1 MKLAFPIAGALL
13 IAAAIGGAT
22 AYLSFAPIGWWWV
35 PYITF
40 TILAAL
46 IHNAPTVRR
55 GALIGFIFGLAYFV
69 VGVSWVRISMNEFGG
84 MPLPMAWFAAVLFC
98 AYLAIYP
105 MLACAFTAW
114 AKPKSSFFFAF
125 VFACAWTFGEYLR
138 AHLFTGFEWLSIGVT
153 QAEGTFSLRGF
164 ASILGSFGVGW
175 LIVFASCLAA
185 IARLRRDRFVEENLP
200 STPKLITNFGNAADF
215 LHFVGWVAAWA
226 ALAAIALNVTSWGEA
241 TGRSTRVSLLQ
252 GNIEQS
258 LKWDPE
264 RFQSTLAIYEK
275 LVREAK
281 GELIILPETA
291 IPTLLHRVP
300 PEYIERLQAIAKE
313 KNANL
318 LIGVPV
324 EEKDRYYNAAI
335 SLGVEPEQSYRK
347 VHLVPFGE
355 YMPLQG
361 VLGWFYRNL
370 QIPMSNFASGDTNQP
385 LMKLNGQTLGISI
398 CYEDAFARDVHRT
411 LPDATVLVNISNDA
425 WFGKSAAAEQHLQ
438 LAQMRAIEQARPMV
452 RANNTGV
459 TAVIDAKGRV
469 THRIDS
475 FQTAILE
482 ATVQGAK
489 GYTPYMVWGDL
500 PILIVCLAGLGIGVA
515 QRLRRGRTGA

>member
-1 MKLAFPIAGALL
+1 MKVSLAIALVAGAL
-13 IAAAIGGAT
+13 T
-22 AYLSFAPIGWWWV
+22 AYLSFAPIGWWWFAF
-35 PYITF
+35 IGMGA
-40 TILAAL
+40 LAYLVRSAQ
-46 IHNAPTVRR
+46 TTRR
-55 GALIGFIFGLAYFV
+55 GALIGFAFGLAYFV
-69 VGVSWVRISMNEFGG
+69 VGVGWVHISMHEFGN
-84 MPLPMAWFAAVLFC
+84 MPLALAWFSAVLFC
-98 AYLAIYP
+98 SYLALFP

-114 AKPKSSFFFAF
+114 AKPKSAFFFAF

-138 AHLFTGFEWLSIGVT
+138 AHLFTGFEWLSMGAT
-153 QAEGTFSLRGF
+153 QAPTGL
-164 ASILGSFGVGW
+164 AVAAQMFGVFGASFFVVMFAVLSAQLVSRLAEKLQNSDDVDDVAGIGALSLGAT
-175 LIVFASCLAA
+175 LI
-185 IARLRRDRFVEENLP
+185 FVP
-200 STPKLITNFGNAADF
+200 IF
-215 LHFVGWVAAWA
+215 
-226 ALAAIALNVTSWGEA
+226 AIALIGPLSFSSDVSKPI
-241 TGRSTRVSLLQ
+241 RVSLLQ

-258 LKWDPE
+258 LKWDPK
-264 RFQSTLAIYEK
+264 RFETTLATYEK

-291 IPTLLHRVP
+291 IPQLLHRVP

-318 LIGVPV
+318 LIGVPI
-324 EEKDRYYNAAI
+324 EEKDRVYNAAI
-335 SLGVEPEQSYRK
+335 SLGVEPPQQYRK

-370 QIPMSNFASGDTNQP
+370 QIPMSNFTAGDTDQP

-411 LPDATVLVNISNDA
+411 LPDATLLVNISNDA

-469 THRIDS
+469 AHRIAS
-475 FQTAILE
+475 FQTGILE
-482 ATVQGAK
+482 TTVQGAK

-500 PILIVCLAGLGIGVA
+500 PILIVCLAGLGIGA
-515 QRLRRGRTGA
+515 GQRLRRGRANA

>member
-1 MKLAFPIAGALL
+1 MISTVLLTATAGAL
-13 IAAAIGGAT
+13 T
-22 AYLSFAPIGWWWV
+22 AYLSFAPIGWWWFAF
-35 PYITF
+35 IGMGA
-40 TILAAL
+40 LAYF
-46 IHNAPTVRR
+46 VRGAKSVR
-55 GALIGFIFGLAYFV
+55 SGALIGLAFGLGYFV
-69 VGVSWVRISMNEFGG
+69 AGVSWVRISLHEFGN
-84 MPLPMAWFAAVLFC
+84 MPLALAWFSAILFC

-114 AKPKSSFFFAF
+114 AKPKSRFFFAF
-125 VFACAWTFGEYLR
+125 VFACAWAFTEYLR
-138 AHLFTGFEWLSIGVT
+138 AHLFTGFEWLSLGTSQAPNGIALGAQLFGVF
-153 QAEGTFSLRGF
+153 GTSFLVVLMGVF
-164 ASILGSFGVGW
+164 ALEFVRVVSKKISRANDDSDESFGV
-175 LIVFASCLAA
+175 APLALA
-185 IARLRRDRFVEENLP
+185 IAISIAPIAILATVGSIDFV
-200 STPKLITNFGNAADF
+200 STTTKP
-215 LHFVGWVAAWA
+215 
-226 ALAAIALNVTSWGEA
+226 
-241 TGRSTRVSLLQ
+241 TRISLLQ

-258 LKWDPE
+258 LKWDPA
-264 RFQSTLAIYEK
+264 RFQSTLDTYER

-318 LIGVPV
+318 VIGVPV
-324 EEKDRYYNAAI
+324 QEKDRYYNAAI
-335 SLGVEPEQSYRK
+335 SLGVEPTQQYRK

-370 QIPMSNFASGDTNQP
+370 QIPMSNFASSLPDQP

-411 LPDATVLVNISNDA
+411 LPDATLLVNISNDA

-438 LAQMRAIEQARPMV
+438 LAQMRAIEFARPML

-469 THRIDS
+469 TQRIES
-475 FQTAILE
+475 FQTGILE

-500 PILIVCLAGLGIGVA
+500 PILIVCLAGIGIGA
-515 QRLRRGRTGA
+515 GQRLRRGRND